1 MVRPPT
7 DRPSLTVARLRGA
20 AVLPWF
26 TFSGL
31 PIGEQCHI
39 QREVAWGVTESDMDR
54 RRQLVNS
61 VLTTMNT
68 TTTRS
73 AGNVMK

>member
-7 DRPSLTVARLRGA
+7 DRPPLTVARLRRE

-26 TFSGL
+26 TFSGF
-31 PIGEQCHI
+31 PKGEQCHI
-39 QREVAWGVTESDMDR
+39 QREVVWGATESDLDR